1 MIDARGVIAAAADHE
16 AGAGRYAFSA
26 IVAPGTYTLR
36 AGAIDP
42 LGRQGSV
49 ERPFDARITV
59 AEGVSLS
66 DLILAPPPAR
76 PGDAL
81 EPFIDRISAPG

>member
-1 MIDARGVIAAAADHE
+1 MPVSVASGTLLGFVLIDARGVIAATAAQE

-49 ERPFDARITV
+49 ERPFNARITV
-59 AEGVSLS
+59 AEGVS
-66 DLILAPPPAR
+66 
-76 PGDAL
+76 G
-81 EPFIDRISAPG
+81 SAT